1 MKTLPTYDIVIDPEK
16 LDQGVAMISLV
27 DEPAIQVDWI
37 KLANEGAKNL
47 TFKATK
53 DKQLL
58 YGPFLIPDMLIYR
71 FDEQLGEYYVRFR
84 KDQIELIAEKFNND
98 LNGRNINFQHSSKMV
113 EASVVENWLITDGA
127 DKSQNFGFS
136 LPEGTWFGGVKVK
149 DLDFWNSSVKNNEV
163 KGFSVEIKA
172 ELEVALHKQNN
183 QNNMTNNEVIVI
195 ESDITDSHRISL
207 ADAPVVE
214 EQAPVSDAPVTTD
227 VPVAEAPEL
236 STALS
241 ADDVNQMIDARFGLL
256 NEELSALK
264 GMLEPILKEL
274 ADAKEQYSQ
283 METKYN
289 EVNEKLSSIP
299 AVGSIALRAEKPK
312 MANDFER
319 QLARIQEFKKA

>member
-71 FDEQLGEYYVRFR
+71 FDDQLGEYYVRFR

-136 LPEGTWFGGVKVK
+136 LPEGTWFGAVKVK
-149 DLDFWNSSVKNNEV
+149 DQNFWNTSVKNNEV

-172 ELEVALHKQNN
+172 ELEVSLHKNN
-183 QNNMTNNEVIVI
+183 PKNMTNEEIN
-195 ESDITDSHRISL
+195 L
-207 ADAPVVE
+207 ADAPVAEKPVE

-264 GMLEPILKEL
+264 GMLEPLLKEL
-274 ADAKEQYSQ
+274 ADAKEQYSA
-283 METKYN
+283 MEAKYN

-299 AVGSIALRAEKPK
+299 AAGSIALRTEKPK